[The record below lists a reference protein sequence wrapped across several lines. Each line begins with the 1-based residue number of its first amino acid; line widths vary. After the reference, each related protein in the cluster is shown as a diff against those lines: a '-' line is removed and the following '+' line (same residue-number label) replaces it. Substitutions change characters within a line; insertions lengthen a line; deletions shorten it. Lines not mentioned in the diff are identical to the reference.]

1 MLSLE
6 LPTLLTNGIIFGI
19 IILVMNRR
27 QQRTRQHILARTT
40 PAGIRWADIESL
52 LRALG
57 VEMYERA
64 GSRVHLVKGT
74 ETIVVHRPHPRPE
87 TNRETVRDIAGFLE
101 RIGGTD

>member
-1 MLSLE
+1 
-6 LPTLLTNGIIFGI
+6 
-19 IILVMNRR
+19 
-27 QQRTRQHILARTT
+27 
-40 PAGIRWADIESL
+40 
-52 LRALG
+52 
-57 VEMYERA
+57 MYERA